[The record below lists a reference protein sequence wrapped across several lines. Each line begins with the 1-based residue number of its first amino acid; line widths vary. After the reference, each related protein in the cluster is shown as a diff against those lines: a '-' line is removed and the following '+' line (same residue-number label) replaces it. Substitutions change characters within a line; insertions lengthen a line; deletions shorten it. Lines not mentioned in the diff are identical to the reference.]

1 MSVRPKECP
10 IQFPDIQRMMAAA
23 SELRLKVVGLY
34 RSLYR
39 TRQELFHGD
48 QVALTV
54 SLQKLRHGF
63 LENKN
68 EADPEKIKNPIF
80 NFLNKLLHNQLIKL
94 GEEVN
99 YLLKHKT
106 VQCQLNNTGNY
117 EMKIRK
123 DTTLLD
129 NAVYPNDKR

>member
-1 MSVRPKECP
+1 
-10 IQFPDIQRMMAAA
+10 MMAAA

-68 EADPEKIKNPIF
+68 EADLEKIKN
-80 NFLNKLLHNQLIKL
+80 LIKL